1 MGAAQE
7 IIVKE
12 FMDLWGDGSQESP
25 QIDRIVEMFSED
37 AEWQLW
43 IPGGPT
49 LKGREAIRADI
60 ARQLGF
66 ATYMRCGLTHI
77 ASNDTQ
83 VFTERLD
90 NFQSNG
96 VTVNHHLVAIFDLD
110 ADGKITAWREY
121 FDSADV
127 NRQLKA
133 ANAVVPPAA
142 KS

>member
-1 MGAAQE
+1 VGATQE
-7 IIVKE
+7 AIVRD
-12 FMDLWGDGSQESP
+12 FMDLWGDGTQESP
-25 QIDRIVEMFSED
+25 KIDEIVDMFSED
-37 AEWQLW
+37 AAWQLW

-66 ATYMRCGLTHI
+66 ATYMRCGLIHI

-90 NFQSNG
+90 TFLSNG
-96 VTVNHHLVAIFDLD
+96 TTVNHHLVAVFDVD

-127 NRQLKA
+127 NRQLRA

-142 KS
+142 KN